1 MSLRQQAVALATLSR
16 KEYHRVVRI
25 WLQTVLPP
33 AINMG
38 LYFLIFGE
46 LIGARIGH
54 DRIFP
59 TLPTAVAAYQE
70 WVSRNPQA

>member
-46 LIGARIGH
+46 LIGALAAEH
-54 DRIFP
+54 QAEQ
-59 TLPTAVAAYQE
+59 LAALSEETA
-70 WVSRNPQA
+70 